1 MINSVLPTLG
11 KVFTPA
17 NIMSNLDNPSSLWLV
32 GAKDSVDVFGRT
44 TMAYKEG
51 SKHSKES
58 GAHEARERLIE
69 EVGTSVVWLG
79 GIPFCRWAFD
89 KAASV
94 IPGLKEINPNISL
107 KKITDEGVQG
117 FSHGLNNEQITQ
129 ALEYVKKG
137 GNHNS
142 IVEMLGTNAEKF
154 IALGSSLVKKQGAT
168 PDEVLKAGLKV
179 LDKSKYSQFHIAK
192 LVVSTIIPFGI
203 LAVALPKF
211 NQGLT
216 KKLIEEKKEKDQK
229 ANLASQSLQ
238 GGGGLSKPN
247 KNTSFAAFIE
257 THSKKQL
264 SFGGIGSLLAKAAA
278 GAQIN
283 PVENMMA
290 VDLSISGS
298 RIINGRNKDEKAEI
312 FLREGGIVFFYFFAT
327 KLIKNGLNAIA
338 EKGLK
343 LPIDLDFKLLG
354 DKGFIS
360 QVEKAAKDKKFL
372 NSFTKDHSEKGV
384 IEFINKQ
391 INNGEFT
398 DLTLKAAQKLGL
410 VDIVTLNG
418 KKMINPTKF
427 VETGKIIELSKN
439 LEKLAQKAVDSAG
452 SEKAFNDLI
461 SKTKTLKGG
470 MTVLNMVLCSF
481 SLGYLLPKIQ
491 YLYREQKTGTSLSP
505 GLKAYA
511 DNSAEKQQNKK
522 LQAFS

>member
-58 GAHEARERLIE
+58 GSHEARERLIE
-69 EVGTSVVWLG
+69 EVGTSLVWLG

-107 KKITDEGVQG
+107 KKVTDKGAQG
-117 FSHGLNNEQITQ
+117 FAHGLSNEQITQ
-129 ALEYVKKG
+129 ALDYVKKG
-137 GNHNS
+137 GDHDS
-142 IVEMLGTNAEKF
+142 IVKMLKTNAEKF
-154 IALGSSLVKKQGAT
+154 ITLGSSIIKKQGAT
-168 PDEVLKAGLKV
+168 EAEYLKAGLKV
-179 LDKSKYSQFHIAK
+179 LDKSRYSQFHIAK

-203 LAVALPKF
+203 LAVALPRF

-216 KKLIEEKKEKDQK
+216 KKLIEEKKEKEQK

-238 GGGGLSKPN
+238 GERLSKLN

-264 SFGGIGSLLAKAAA
+264 SFGGLGSLLAKAAA

-343 LPIDLDFKLLG
+343 MPIDLDFKLLG

-360 QVEKAAKDKKFL
+360 QVEKAAKDKKL
-372 NSFTKDHSEKGV
+372 INSFTKDHSEKGV

-391 INNGEFT
+391 INKGEFT
-398 DLTLKAAQKLGL
+398 DLTLKAAQKLGF
-410 VDIVTLNG
+410 VDIVTING
-418 KKMINPTKF
+418 KKMLNPTKF
-427 VETGKIIELSKN
+427 IETEKIIELSKN
-439 LEKLAQKAVDSAG
+439 LEKLAQKATDSAG
-452 SEKAFNDLI
+452 SGKTFNSLL
-461 SKTKTLKGG
+461 SKTKALKGS
-470 MTVLNMVLCSF
+470 MTVLNMVLCSL

-491 YLYREQKTGTSLSP
+491 YLYREHKTGTSLSP

-511 DNSAEKQQNKK
+511 DNSTEKQQDKK
-522 LQAFS
+522 LQASS

>member
-107 KKITDEGVQG
+107 KKVTSEGVQG
-117 FSHGLNNEQITQ
+117 FSHGLSNEQITK
-129 ALEYVKKG
+129 ALEYAKKG
-137 GNHNS
+137 GNHDS
-142 IVEMLGTNAEKF
+142 IVKMLGTNAEKF
-154 IALGSSLVKKQGAT
+154 IELGSSLIKKEGAT
-168 PDEVLKAGLKV
+168 ADEILKAGLKV

-192 LVVSTIIPFGI
+192 LLVSTIIPFGI
-203 LAVALPKF
+203 LAVALPRF

-238 GGGGLSKPN
+238 GGGGISKSN

-312 FLREGGIVFFYFFAT
+312 FLREGGIVFFYFCAT
-327 KLIKNGLNAIA
+327 ELIKNGLNSIA

-354 DKGFIS
+354 DKGLIS
-360 QVEKAAKDKKFL
+360 QVAKDKKFL

-384 IEFINKQ
+384 IDFINKQ
-391 INNGEFT
+391 IKNGELT
-398 DLTLKAAQKLGL
+398 DLTLKAAQKLGF

-427 VETGKIIELSKN
+427 IETEKIIKLSKN
-439 LEKLAQKAVDSAG
+439 LEKFAQKAAASAG
-452 SEKAFNDLI
+452 NEKAFNALL
-461 SKTKTLKGG
+461 SKTKTLKGS

-491 YLYREQKTGTSLSP
+491 YLYREHKTGTSLSP

-511 DNSAEKQQNKK
+511 DNSTEKQQNKK